1 MLGLCIMVAGVALLG
16 CSDAT
21 VYTLYRNSV
30 VIENARLHVATF
42 DTADGEPYNSENCQ
56 AARDL
61 FQQQPGVKTRF
72 LVRERKIP
80 PVTCP
85 RLAVDTASGA
95 ARGGRGLGLGQGDDH
110 AHHAARQRPFHC
122 HRARR
127 RADEVQDP
135 ARGERLVQDAP
146 SWLADHGGWPRRQ
159 ASATQETGA
168 LTRPAAEPAQAFFRL
183 LVQSDKGRRL

>member
-1 MLGLCIMVAGVALLG
+1 VMLGLCIMVAGVALLG

-72 LVRERKIP
+72 WCE
-80 PVTCP
+80 
-85 RLAVDTASGA
+85 
-95 ARGGRGLGLGQGDDH
+95 
-110 AHHAARQRPFHC
+110 
-122 HRARR
+122 
-127 RADEVQDP
+127 
-135 ARGERLVQDAP
+135 
-146 SWLADHGGWPRRQ
+146 
-159 ASATQETGA
+159 
-168 LTRPAAEPAQAFFRL
+168 
-183 LVQSDKGRRL
+183 KGRFRQ

>member
-1 MLGLCIMVAGVALLG
+1 MLGLCIMIAGVALLG

-72 LVRERKIP
+72 WCEKE
-80 PVTCP
+80 
-85 RLAVDTASGA
+85 DF
-95 ARGGRGLGLGQGDDH
+95 
-110 AHHAARQRPFHC
+110 RQ
-122 HRARR
+122 
-127 RADEVQDP
+127 
-135 ARGERLVQDAP
+135 
-146 SWLADHGGWPRRQ
+146 
-159 ASATQETGA
+159 
-168 LTRPAAEPAQAFFRL
+168 
-183 LVQSDKGRRL
+183 